1 MTNIY
6 TIIESFGRQFWV
18 EPKKFQ
24 DFQNFKLTNS
34 SNTYRPLKLN
44 YSHKPSEANII
55 LFNKVMFV
63 TDQIDTYLGRPLLED
78 FRVEGSLL
86 PGVHKKSKLLVF
98 KMRSKKKFRRKIGCR
113 VSSRRIRFD
122 KILRVLSSKKTT
134 NLQVLVKS

>member
-24 DFQNFKLTNS
+24 DFQNFKLSNS
-34 SNTYRPLKLN
+34 STSYRKLRQE
-44 YSHKPSEANII
+44 YSHNPSKANII
-55 LFNKVMFV
+55 LFDKVMFV
-63 TDQIDTYLGRPLLED
+63 TDQINTYLGKPLLNN

-86 PGVHKKSKLLVF
+86 PGVHKKSKLLIF
-98 KMRSKKKFRRKIGCR
+98 KMKSKKKFRRTMGYK

-122 KILRVLSSKKTT
+122 KVLKIVSSKKIS
-134 NLQVLVKS
+134 NLQVLVKN

>member
-24 DFQNFKLTNS
+24 DFQNFKLPTS
-34 SNTYRPLKLN
+34 SKSSRPLKLD
-44 YSHKPSEANII
+44 YSHKPSQANII

-63 TDQIDTYLGRPLLED
+63 TDQVNTHLGRPILND

-86 PGVHKKSKLLVF
+86 PGVHKKSKLFVF
-98 KMRSKKKFRRKIGCR
+98 KMRSKKKFRRTIGCR
-113 VSSRRIRFD
+113 ISSRRIRFD
-122 KILRVLSSKKTT
+122 NILRIVSSKQSS
-134 NLQVLVKS
+134 NLQVLVKN